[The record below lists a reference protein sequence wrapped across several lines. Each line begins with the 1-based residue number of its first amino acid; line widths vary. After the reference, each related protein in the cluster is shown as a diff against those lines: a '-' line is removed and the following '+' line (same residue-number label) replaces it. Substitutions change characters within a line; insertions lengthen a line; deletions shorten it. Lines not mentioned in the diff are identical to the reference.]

1 MSDKAS
7 INTISLKE
15 TIGDLTRTVTPRM
28 FVGRGVGTAVTT
40 YGGLAV
46 VDEPPTNFDEIERL
60 SSAAIDVQNQQK
72 IREPFTVIDN
82 FYVGANESKSIDL
95 SKIFGADRSVI
106 TPDNQNVEA
115 TFLTASIVGGGSTTG
130 SIETSLNF
138 KEQ

>member
-1 MSDKAS
+1 MK
-7 INTISLKE
+7 LE
-15 TIGDLTRTVTPRM
+15 L
-28 FVGRGVGTAVTT
+28 
-40 YGGLAV
+40 
-46 VDEPPTNFDEIERL
+46 
-60 SSAAIDVQNQQK
+60 
-72 IREPFTVIDN
+72 
-82 FYVGANESKSIDL
+82 FYIDL